1 MEGCSERDRLK
12 EAERNK
18 EEGRD
23 RAIEEGRERVGKG
36 SQRGT

>member
-1 MEGCSERDRLK
+1 MDRVMEI
-12 EAERNK
+12 ERNK
-18 EEGRD
+18 EGGRD